1 MILGTWKRQVY
12 ASEENKL
19 GGIMQWWKSLE
30 VFKCLRIMH
39 NMLYYGIIIFRW
51 RYYMREDTN
60 IKQNVLHEAANE
72 KDDEYTKLRN
82 LLRDWPSTRGTM
94 VRLRNTRKNLL
105 VSKFRAG
112 WHEDNIKRRGVRG
125 NQESLNL
132 FWLPA
137 TSNMQF
143 KQLTIGHE
151 IQNHDSVQKKIR
163 RAK

>member
-39 NMLYYGIIIFRW
+39 NMVYYGIIIFRW
-51 RYYMREDTN
+51 RYYMREDTK

-125 NQESLNL
+125 NQEPVL
-132 FWLPA
+132 
-137 TSNMQF
+137 TSGN
-143 KQLTIGHE
+143 
-151 IQNHDSVQKKIR
+151 IQHAIKTANNRARNSKSRLRTKKIR